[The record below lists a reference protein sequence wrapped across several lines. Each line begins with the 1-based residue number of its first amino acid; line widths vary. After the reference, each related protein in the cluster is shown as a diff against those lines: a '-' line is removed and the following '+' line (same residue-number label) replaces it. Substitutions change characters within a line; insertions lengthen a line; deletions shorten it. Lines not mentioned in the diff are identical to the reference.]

1 MNYTSP
7 EKPILQQESI
17 DTEHFEAEAPPPQH
31 PTMTSPL
38 PLPQLAA
45 NTYMPSPHL
54 SSRSSGSTI
63 EDEIDD
69 ALSQL
74 QNATMTT
81 AATTP
86 DITVHDASKGSS
98 TRKVESWDVDQVAEW
113 LKSVGLDSVSRNF
126 IGESNVR
133 WLY

>member
-7 EKPILQQESI
+7 EKPILQQQPT
-17 DTEHFEAEAPPPQH
+17 DTDHFEAEAPPQH

-74 QNATMTT
+74 QNATMTST
-81 AATTP
+81 ATTP
-86 DITVHDASKGSS
+86 DIMVHNASKCS
-98 TRKVESWDVDQVAEW
+98 TQRVESWDVDQVADW
-113 LKSVGLDSVSRNF
+113 LKSVGLDSVSGNF
-126 IGESNVR
+126 IGESNSR
-133 WLY
+133 RLY

>member
-7 EKPILQQESI
+7 EKPILQQQSTG
-17 DTEHFEAEAPPPQH
+17 TEHFEAEASQH

-38 PLPQLAA
+38 PLPQLTS
-45 NTYMPSPHL
+45 NSYMPSPHL

-74 QNATMTT
+74 QSVTMTT
-81 AATTP
+81 TATTP
-86 DITVHDASKGSS
+86 DIIVNDKDTN
-98 TRKVESWDVDQVAEW
+98 KVESWDVDQVADW

-126 IGESNVR
+126 IG
-133 WLY
+133 